1 MVRGDGDSCDGSDH
15 HSTHPLQPVEISQ
28 VAQDMPKLRSPA
40 GTCDVTPLSDSCMF
54 LFFVVATPVLCATTN
69 VVLIQGRGN
78 LQVLVDSQRPNF
90 SAILL
95 GVVQVSRE
103 LDQRVTILGPSG
115 DCRQSPLTFFFS
127 FTSLRPMRSAITQA

>member
-54 LFFVVATPVLCATTN
+54 LFCCCCDTGAVCNDERRTY
-69 VVLIQGRGN
+69 
-78 LQVLVDSQRPNF
+78 
-90 SAILL
+90 
-95 GVVQVSRE
+95 
-103 LDQRVTILGPSG
+103 SG
-115 DCRQSPLTFFFS
+115 TRQLTS
-127 FTSLRPMRSAITQA
+127 TRRLPKA